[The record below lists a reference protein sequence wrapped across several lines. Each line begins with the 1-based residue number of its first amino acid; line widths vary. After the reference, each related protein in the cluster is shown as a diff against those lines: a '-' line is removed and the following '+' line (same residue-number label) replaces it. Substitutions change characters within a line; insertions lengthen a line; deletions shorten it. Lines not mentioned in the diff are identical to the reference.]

1 MGHLTLFERIRVIH
15 LFNQL
20 EIGCKNKYKHVSYL
34 SKSKYG
40 IEISGMGVRSLV
52 EKWLNNKKYADKP
65 RSNKDKL
72 LISNGGMLALN
83 QALLDN
89 PCWTRRKLKQ
99 ELNILASSRAL
110 HQMGWCKVATKY
122 CQII

>member
-20 EIGCKNKYKHVSYL
+20 EIGCKNKYKHVSNL
-34 SKSKYG
+34 AKSKYG

-52 EKWLNNKKYADKP
+52 GKWLNNKKLANKP
-65 RSNKDKL
+65 RSNKDKF

-110 HQMGWCKVATKY
+110 LQMGWRKVATKY